1 MFSRL
6 VPRHAE
12 LVAKLALR
20 SDLPVVDL
28 NVRAGRLRQL
38 ALRSDLPLVDLNVR
52 AGRLRQLA
60 VRDSMFSR
68 LVPRDAELVAKLAEK
83 FV

>member
-20 SDLPVVDL
+20 SDLPV
-28 NVRAGRLRQL
+28 
-38 ALRSDLPLVDLNVR
+38 VDLNVR